1 MNKESFNL
9 AVCQMK
15 VTKDKK
21 ENLNRA
27 ETMISEASQRGSDMA
42 VLPEM
47 FNCPYENSCF
57 PQYAEEGEH
66 GETFKF
72 ISDLAK
78 QNHIYIV
85 AGSIPE
91 RDDGQIYNTSF
102 VFDSNGNFIAKHRKM
117 HLFDIEIQGEITFRE
132 SDTLSAGNTIT
143 VAEAGYCKIGLAI
156 CYDIRFPEMMRLMA
170 LQGAGLLVLP
180 AAFNTVT
187 GPDHW
192 ELLMRTRAVD
202 NQIYVAAASPAR
214 NENASYKAYGHSMIV
229 DPWGNVL
236 SKAGAEEEII
246 ISKIDLTIVDRVR
259 KKLPLYKHRRTDV
272 YNIHSVTSSFK

>member
-1 MNKESFNL
+1 MNKKSFNL

-15 VTKDKK
+15 VTNDKK
-21 ENLNRA
+21 ANLNRA
-27 ETMISEASQRGSDMA
+27 KTMIDEASQKGSDVV

-57 PQYAEEGEH
+57 PRYAEEGEH
-66 GETFKF
+66 GETFRF

-78 QNHIYIV
+78 QNQIYIV

-102 VFDSNGNFIAKHRKM
+102 VFDNKGNFIAKHRKM
-117 HLFDIEIQGEITFRE
+117 HLFDIEIPGEITFRE

-143 VAEAGYCKIGLAI
+143 VVETEYCKIGLAV

-170 LQGAGLLVLP
+170 LQGADILILP
-180 AAFNTVT
+180 AAFNTIT

-202 NQIYVAAASPAR
+202 NQIFVAAASPAR

-236 SKAGAEEEII
+236 SKAGVEEDII
-246 ISKIDLTIVDRVR
+246 VSKIDLTIVDRVR
-259 KKLPLYKHRRTDV
+259 RKLPLYRHRRTDV
-272 YNIHSVTSSFK
+272 YDIDSSTSSFK

>member
-1 MNKESFNL
+1 MNKKSFNL

-15 VTKDKK
+15 VTMDKK
-21 ENLNRA
+21 ANLDRA
-27 ETMISEASQRGSDMA
+27 ETMISEASQKGSDMV

-57 PQYAEEGEH
+57 PQYAEEGEE
-66 GETFKF
+66 GETFRF

-78 QNHIYIV
+78 RNQVYIV

-91 RDDGQIYNTSF
+91 RDGGRIYNTSF
-102 VFDSNGNFIAKHRKM
+102 AFDKEGNFIAKHRKM
-117 HLFDIEIQGEITFRE
+117 HLFDIEIPGEVTFRE

-143 VAEAGYCKIGLAI
+143 VVETEYCKIGLAI
-156 CYDIRFPEMMRLMA
+156 CYDIRFPEMMRLVT
-170 LQGAGLLVLP
+170 LEGADLLVLP

-187 GPDHW
+187 GPAHW
-192 ELLMRTRAVD
+192 ELLMRTRAID
-202 NQIYVAAASPAR
+202 NQIFVAAASPAR

-236 SKAGAEEEII
+236 NTAGVEEDII
-246 ISKIDLTIVDRVR
+246 ISKIDLAVVDRVR
-259 KKLPLYKHRRTDV
+259 RKLPLYKHRRTDV
-272 YNIHSVTSSFK
+272 YNIDSIASSFK